1 MGQRVVA
8 RYRDGKLYKGTVSS
22 FSPLRERFHLLT
34 LQQRV
39 LEIRTSELKAV
50 FFVRSFVGD
59 PSYSERKT
67 FDVSVC
73 SEPRIVCEF
82 HDGEMLVG
90 HSTTYDAAKVG
101 FFVTPVDPKS
111 NNEKVYVIQA
121 SARRVFRP
129 Q

>member
-50 FFVRSFVGD
+50 FFVKSFVGN
-59 PSYSERKT
+59 PSYNERKT
-67 FDVSVC
+67 FDVSL
-73 SEPRIVCEF
+73 STEPRIVCEF
-82 HDGEMLVG
+82 QDGEMLVG
-90 HSTTYDAAKVG
+90 HSTSYDPEKPG
-101 FFVTPVDPKS
+101 FFVTPADPKS
-111 NNEKVYVIQA
+111 NNEKVYVVQT

>member
-34 LQQRV
+34 LQQKV
-39 LEIRTSELKAV
+39 LEIRTSELKAL
-50 FFVRSFVGD
+50 FFVKSFVGN
-59 PSYSERKT
+59 PSYSERKS
-67 FDVSVC
+67 FDVST
-73 SEPRIVCEF
+73 SEEPRIVCEF

-90 HSTTYDAAKVG
+90 HAAGYDPQKPG
-101 FFVTPVDPKS
+101 FFVVPADPKS
-111 NNEKVYVIQA
+111 NNEKIYVVQA